1 MKSHFPGFYPLQS
14 SDLDEL
20 IQNSV
25 IVLDAD
31 VLFTFFALSESNLEH
46 FFSFIEDSKVKRK
59 LWMPYEIAW
68 YYHQF
73 MNDIILQQREHI
85 NSVLANLKRCKDSIE
100 STKHYPYVNTG
111 LLQRLKDVSTDI
123 EVQCNEQRKR
133 LSERLIHCSIKD
145 RIDTLFAKKIGSF
158 YQDAELN
165 TIYLDGKSRASSN
178 IPPYCNER
186 ESQNSRLKFHDLI
199 VWKQMQGYAKEKKTN
214 ILFVTGRV
222 KQGWY
227 TIVEQKPVSPRQ
239 ELVNEFYVKTKQ
251 RFYCVALSDFVAN
264 ACRIYNIVMPDLSSL
279 LLQLTAEVENVS
291 FINGST
297 QSTPVSVTGTNSI
310 S

>member
-14 SDLDEL
+14 ADLNEM
-20 IQNSV
+20 IEEAA

-31 VLFTFFALSESNLEH
+31 VLFTLFALSESNLEH
-46 FFSFIEDSKVKRK
+46 FFSFIEDSKVKGN

-73 MNDIILQQREHI
+73 MNDIILQQREYI

-100 STKHYPYVNTG
+100 STKHYPYVSAT
-111 LLQRLKDVSTDI
+111 LFQRLKDVSIDI
-123 EVQCNEQRKR
+123 EVQCDVQRKR

-145 RIDTLFAKKIGSF
+145 RIDTLFAKKIGRF

-165 TIYLDGKSRASSN
+165 TIYLDGNNRASSN
-178 IPPYCNER
+178 KPPYCNER
-186 ESQNSRLKFHDLI
+186 ETQNLRLKFHDLI
-199 VWKQMQGYAKEKKTN
+199 VWKQMQGYAKKKKTN

-251 RFYCVALSDFVAN
+251 RFYCMSLSHFVETSCN
-264 ACRIYNIVMPDLSSL
+264 AFNIVIPDLSSL
-279 LLQLTAEVENVS
+279 LSQLTAEIENVS
-291 FINGST
+291 SISGSS
-297 QSTPVSVTGTNSI
+297 QSTPVSVIGTNSI
-310 S
+310 